1 MLPNFCP
8 AFVRA
13 VDANRERREIRV
25 EIPPYTDGAQEL
37 PVAEMCYPMGC
48 DSTNTE
54 IRIVVGM
61 PVWVAFR
68 NGDERYPIIVG
79 HRPVNT
85 GNEQSTR
92 RWNHDN
98 FEFNADKVFTINAGE
113 KIALIVGGTSL
124 VLTPESIAAIASAL
138 SIKGPVT
145 QTGGDITSDGI
156 SVQKHPHIS
165 AAPGSKT
172 SVPQPS

>member
-1 MLPNFCP
+1 MLPNYAA

-13 VDANRERREIRV
+13 VDGNRERREIRV
-25 EIPPYTDGAQEL
+25 EIPPFTDGAQEF
-37 PVAEMCYPMGC
+37 PIAEMCYPMGC

-61 PVWVAFR
+61 PIWVSFR

-113 KIALIVGGTSL
+113 KIALVVGGTTL
-124 VLTPESIAAIASAL
+124 VLTADSIAAIAAAL
-138 SIKGPVT
+138 TINGPVT

-156 SVQKHPHIS
+156 SVQKHPHKDS
-165 AAPGSKT
+165 LNGLTSK
-172 SVPQPS
+172 PLPS

>member
-1 MLPNFCP
+1 MLPNFAA

-13 VDANRERREIRV
+13 VDGNRERREIRV
-25 EIPPYTDGAQEL
+25 EIPPLTDGAEEW
-37 PVAEMCYPMGC
+37 PIAEMCYPIGC

-54 IRIVVGM
+54 IRVVVDM
-61 PVWVAFR
+61 PVWVSFR
-68 NGDERYPIIVG
+68 NGDERFPIIVG

-113 KIALIVGGTSL
+113 KIALIVGGTTL
-124 VLTPESIAAIASAL
+124 VLTPDSIAAIATAL

-145 QTGGDITSDGI
+145 QTGGDMTSDGI
-156 SVQKHPHIS
+156 SAQFHTHTS
-165 AAPGSKT
+165 TTPGSPT
-172 SVPQPS
+172 SAPRR